1 MRDRKYANK
10 YKDLKAKEKHIGN
23 ILKNE
28 CDLPIYEPDQPS
40 FTQAKPKKVSQYIKS
55 IRTVQSGI
63 SALKTDDNLITDT
76 TDKDNILNNQFQSVF
91 TTETYDPIQNK
102 RTIPHPKIQKRM
114 HCL

>member
-1 MRDRKYANK
+1 M
-10 YKDLKAKEKHIGN
+10 
-23 ILKNE
+23 KNE

-91 TTETYDPIQNK
+91 TTETDDPIQNK